1 MKKGACGWWTSR
13 RSLPRR
19 GPRRRTRLFAWQRA
33 TVESVRRLKSPK
45 GNPLEIARIA
55 GIAAAKRT
63 AELIPLCHPLA
74 LTHVDVSAK
83 LCQNGIEITS
93 EATATGPTGVEMEA
107 SGGGVC
113 CGTDDLRHVQSARTR
128 HGNHGGVRGEEGG
141 RAKRHV
147 CASWEACEAMTPM
160 KDVKVLVVDDNA
172 LILDLLMK
180 GLLPHCDARAAA
192 DGADA
197 LLKIVDD
204 PPDLVVCDYRMPGLD
219 GRQLYE
225 KLRGRQQTKA
235 IPFIFLASRSDIEE
249 KLRPIVEGVEEFIP
263 KPFFLK
269 DLVRRAKKVVDRL
282 QLEKLQNRQV
292 RPGVIQGRLEE
303 MSIMDLMQSLE
314 MGQKSC
320 QLDDPPRRRKRR
332 SLFCFGAMQG
342 RAAGS
347 AGRRSG
353 RVSSGALAG
362 GRI

>member
-1 MKKGACGWWTSR
+1 M
-13 RSLPRR
+13 
-19 GPRRRTRLFAWQRA
+19 
-33 TVESVRRLKSPK
+33 
-45 GNPLEIARIA
+45 
-55 GIAAAKRT
+55 
-63 AELIPLCHPLA
+63 
-74 LTHVDVSAK
+74 TH
-83 LCQNGIEITS
+83 G
-93 EATATGPTGVEMEA
+93 
-107 SGGGVC
+107 
-113 CGTDDLRHVQSARTR
+113 
-128 HGNHGGVRGEEGG
+128 
-141 RAKRHV
+141 
-147 CASWEACEAMTPM
+147 

-180 GLLPHCDARAAA
+180 GLTPHCDTRAAA

-225 KLRGRQQTKA
+225 KLRGRQQTKQ

-282 QLEKLQNRQV
+282 QLEKLQKRAV
-292 RPGVIQGRLEE
+292 RPGVVQGRLEE

-320 QLDDPPRRRKRR
+320 QLTIRRGEETAE
-332 SLFCFGAMQG
+332 LFFTSGQCTDAKLGALEGEAAVFEAVRWPDGQFEIDFN
-342 RAAGS
+342 AGS
-347 AGRRSG
+347 KRTTISRTTTGLLMEGLRLIDEAQRDGDG
-353 RVSSGALAG
+353 EDAAVTEG
-362 GRI
+362 